1 MVSPSIVNVKVSKE
15 NDPNNFLINLNYDVS
30 SGLEF
35 AIDSE
40 EAEEDQLR
48 EVGVELTRNAL
59 RQLSLKMAY
68 LE

>member
-35 AIDSE
+35 VLDSE
-40 EAEEDQLR
+40 EAEEDELR

-59 RQLSLKMAY
+59 R
-68 LE
+68 

>member
-40 EAEEDQLR
+40 EAEED
-48 EVGVELTRNAL
+48 
-59 RQLSLKMAY
+59 
-68 LE
+68 